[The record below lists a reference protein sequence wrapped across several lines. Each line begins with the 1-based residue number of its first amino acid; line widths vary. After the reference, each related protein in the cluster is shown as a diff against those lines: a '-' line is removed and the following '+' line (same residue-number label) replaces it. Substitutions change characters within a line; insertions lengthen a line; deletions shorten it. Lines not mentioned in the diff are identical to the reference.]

1 MPKYDIDWSEKTAVI
16 TGGGSGIGRA
26 TAIALSQKGTTVHA
40 VDLHPARLAALIDE
54 LPDNTTNVY
63 VHTVDVTSPEQL
75 GQLASDIQGN
85 VDILINCAGILHQ
98 GKLATTPNK
107 DLHQV
112 LDVNLWGAIYS
123 IKAFLPKLRACQ
135 AKIHQTESDQKRK
148 HHQGSHI
155 INIASIAGLLSSP
168 EMALYNT
175 SKAALLG
182 LTESLS
188 IELVAD
194 NIQVSAVCPGAIKT
208 NLGRDGR
215 FSSDSTV
222 SRVVNNSIR
231 NGASPDLV
239 AQDIIQVIERSSLF
253 KLSRVEWFWQVLW
266 FCKRLFPALYPKLA
280 SVVYHRVI
288 AKGLANC
295 LLMPTPK
302 TKQWL

>member
-1 MPKYDIDWSEKTAVI
+1 MPKHIINWSEKTAVI
-16 TGGGSGIGRA
+16 TGGGSGIGKA
-26 TAIALSQKGTTVHA
+26 TAIALAKKGATVHV
-40 VDLHPARLAALIDE
+40 VDLHPARLAALTDE
-54 LPDNTTNVY
+54 LPSDVTNVY

-75 GQLASDIQGN
+75 GQLANDIQGN
-85 VDILINCAGILHQ
+85 IDILINCAGILHQ
-98 GKLATTPNK
+98 GKLATTPNR

-112 LDVNLWGAIYS
+112 LNVNLWGAIYS
-123 IKAFLPKLRACQ
+123 IKAFLPKLRARQIKGC
-135 AKIHQTESDQKRK
+135 QTESGQRRK
-148 HHQGSHI
+148 HCQGSHI
-155 INIASIAGLLSSP
+155 INIASIAGLISSP

-188 IELVAD
+188 VELAAD
-194 NIQVSAVCPGAIKT
+194 NIQVSAVCPGSIKT

-222 SRVVNNSIR
+222 SRVVHNSIR
-231 NGASPDLV
+231 NGASPTLV

-266 FCKRLFPALYPKLA
+266 LCKRLFPALYPRL
-280 SVVYHRVI
+280 SSFIYYRVI

-295 LLMPTPK
+295 LLMPTQQ
-302 TKQWL
+302 TRQWL